1 MKKPHTQSHIPAGTA
16 EEIET
21 LCTYLRRRRNW
32 ARAREIKRRLGYNDR
47 KIRVL
52 VEHAQGRILSAPGSN
67 GYRYFNRLALRH
79 AEPAMAATWRQIRRM
94 QTRLDEYKARLAELK
109 G

>member
-1 MKKPHTQSHIPAGTA
+1 MKNTHTKSHIPAGTA

-21 LCTYLRRRRNW
+21 LCTYLRRRRTW
-32 ARAREIKRRLGYNDR
+32 ARAREIRRRLGYNDR

-52 VEHAQGRILSAPGSN
+52 VEHAKGRILSAPGSN
-67 GYRYFNRLALRH
+67 GYRYFNRLALRN
-79 AEPAMAATWRQIRRM
+79 AEPAMAATRRQILRM
-94 QTRLDEYKARLAELK
+94 QTRLDEYTARLAELK